1 MKGAVAMNTIDA
13 IRKILDAHCILT
25 TFYDGKLYA
34 YEAANKDSK
43 FIDVTNWSKKQIYDW
58 LGY

>member
-1 MKGAVAMNTIDA
+1 MNNIDT

-25 TFYDGKLYA
+25 TWYDGKLYA
-34 YEAANKDSK
+34 LENAGKESRLV
-43 FIDVTNWSKKQIYDW
+43 DVTNWSKKKLYDW